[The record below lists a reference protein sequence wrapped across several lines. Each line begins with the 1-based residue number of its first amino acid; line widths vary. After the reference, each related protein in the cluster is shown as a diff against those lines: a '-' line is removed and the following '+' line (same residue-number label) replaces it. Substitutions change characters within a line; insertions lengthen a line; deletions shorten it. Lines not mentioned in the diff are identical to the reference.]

1 MSTADI
7 DRRGSPFEILV
18 LDDEDIVC
26 SRLKPMLTKWGYKIE
41 TYMDSLEALDRLAV
55 HEFDVVVTDLK
66 MAGADG
72 MEVFRFVKEKW
83 PDTEVI
89 LITGFATV
97 EITREALQSGVRDI
111 IAKPFKC
118 TYLKELIEEIAEEKR
133 RAAGSGV

>member
-1 MSTADI
+1 MYASTI

-41 TYMDSLEALDRLAV
+41 TYMDSLEAMNRLAV

-66 MAGADG
+66 MANVDG
-72 MEVFRFVKEKW
+72 MELFHFVKEKW
-83 PDTEVI
+83 PETEVI
-89 LITGFATV
+89 IITGFATV
-97 EITREALQSGVRDI
+97 EITRQALQSGVRDI

-118 TYLKELIEEIAEEKR
+118 TYLKEVIDKIAREKR
-133 RAAGSGV
+133 REAGSGV